1 MAFYENKRSVLET
14 DKPEQYRVLREIGD
28 VPPSPGI
35 YECQTCKYEDV
46 EKKKKKKLPPRTNRK
61 KKGHSNKWKLLVKAT
76 DK

>member
-14 DKPEQYRVLREIGD
+14 DKPDQYRVLREIGD
-28 VPPSPGI
+28 VPPNPGI

-46 EKKKKKKLPPRTNRK
+46 VNRECIKLPPCSNCK